1 MLSFLPN
8 DSPSFFTNSVFFSLG
23 GCSGHH
29 SLLCLHLL
37 LSEDLSELNEWV
49 MASLEDITFA
59 RARYL
64 VREVKVGAESVDARE
79 TSNARGRLSK
89 NRVISAP
96 FSESI
101 KERASGNHG
110 WGSKSG
116 GS

>member
-1 MLSFLPN
+1 M
-8 DSPSFFTNSVFFSLG
+8 FFSLGG

-29 SLLCLHLL
+29 SLFGLHLL

-49 MASLEDITFA
+49 RASLEDITFA
-59 RARYL
+59 RARHL
-64 VREVKVGAESVDARE
+64 GREIEVGAESVDARE
-79 TSNARGRLSK
+79 TSNTRGRLSK

-96 FSESI
+96 FSESV
-101 KERASGNHG
+101 KERASGNQG